1 MQQDISVELDGILE
15 LLPKPQVEYL
25 VDQTLLKVEIAR
37 LRITR
42 VSVAVRV
49 RSTVFGK
56 DDEFEVREVDKALEE
71 LCGKLRP
78 EYPRWKFLGE
88 FLGSC
93 PRQAK
98 PCLEAIN
105 AKIAILQFIK
115 KKIEEGM
122 LG

>member
-1 MQQDISVELDGILE
+1 MTRDISVELDDIME
-15 LLPKPQVEYL
+15 LIPKPQIEYL
-25 VDQTLLKVEIAR
+25 VEQTLLKVEIAR
-37 LRITR
+37 IRITH
-42 VSVAVRV
+42 VSVAVQD
-49 RSTVFGK
+49 RSSVFGK
-56 DDEFEVREVDKALEE
+56 DDGFEVREVDKALEE

-78 EYPRWKFLGE
+78 EYPRWKFLGD

-98 PCLEAIN
+98 PCLAAIN

-122 LG
+122 VG